1 MRLGKVEKF
10 EEFLEESFG
19 EGVYS
24 RELRLSKEE
33 MEYVRVKYPKARM
46 SKCLTTESTDGKCWV
61 DINLLTP
68 IDLVVKSEN
77 PNGLAAI
84 QTENM
89 RLKQELERIK
99 KSLGDVGMY

>member
-61 DINLLTP
+61 DINLLTS
-68 IDLVVKSEN
+68 ISLVET
-77 PNGLAAI
+77 PNGLTAI
-84 QTENM
+84 QTENI

-99 KSLGDVGMY
+99 KSLADVGMY